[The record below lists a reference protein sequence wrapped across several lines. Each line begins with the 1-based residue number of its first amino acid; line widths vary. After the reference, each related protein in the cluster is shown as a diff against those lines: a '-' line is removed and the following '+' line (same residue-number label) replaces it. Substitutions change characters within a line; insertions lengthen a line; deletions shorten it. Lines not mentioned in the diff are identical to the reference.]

1 MLWVAVSTE
10 SVIKAAAAP
19 SPKGSGPPMNPCVS
33 SSKNGPSESVVGFEA
48 LELI

>member
-10 SVIKAAAAP
+10 SVIKAAAAQ
-19 SPKGSGPPMNPCVS
+19 SLKDSGRPMNPCVS
-33 SSKNGPSESVVGFEA
+33 SSRNGSSESVVGFEA

>member
-10 SVIKAAAAP
+10 SVIKAAAAQ
-19 SPKGSGPPMNPCVS
+19 SPKDSGRPMNPCVS
-33 SSKNGPSESVVGFEA
+33 SSRNGSSESVVGVEA